1 MQAFKLGMY
10 GPHYVWITF
19 TLMPYKFWIPN
30 TSDNLECTEDEMTC
44 IAENHFSF
52 YGTTTAQHK
61 ESNLLI
67 NDVSN
72 YVAQ

>member
-1 MQAFKLGMY
+1 MY

-30 TSDNLECTEDEMTC
+30 QNDDLECSEDEMTC

-52 YGTTTAQHK
+52 YGATIYK
-61 ESNLLI
+61 PSNLLI
-67 NDVSN
+67 GEVSDGWSN
-72 YVAQ
+72 ASVIV